1 MIFKSSTHSTDLY
14 NTLLTLS
21 RNIFFYKELQLPD
34 NFETRINLIFFHF
47 SIMMIIFKKKGQ
59 KFDQKSY
66 DSLFFNLENNL
77 RELGFGDVAVNSK
90 MKNLNKIL
98 YDILLKIED
107 LSNNSKNFKINT
119 KLVLKYFS
127 HLNEPKSDK
136 ILKFETYLMNFYK
149 FCFELSLKTMIK
161 DALKFKL

>member
-34 NFETRINLIFFHF
+34 NFDTRINLIFFHF

-107 LSNNSKNFKINT
+107 ISNNSKNFKINT